1 MFKEHDDLEKDTTYY
16 DTRRSKVLNKKAR
29 HNLCFAE
36 EAIAPNIA
44 EKQGTVVAFN
54 SVPLTK
60 YIREALPQILGDKA
74 KDKNAEGNYYYDLNK
89 TGIGF
94 HGDAER
100 KRCNR
105 R

>member
-1 MFKEHDDLEKDTTYY
+1 MYL
-16 DTRRSKVLNKKAR
+16 
-29 HNLCFAE
+29 
-36 EAIAPNIA
+36 
-44 EKQGTVVAFN
+44 FN

-60 YIREALPQILGDKA
+60 YIREALPQILGEKA

-100 KRCNR
+100 KDVIGVRSGEDEQLDFPYIFNGFINQNQLVKELKLILQIVIFM
-105 R
+105 